1 MKFYMNEH
9 GFQTNV
15 GFGELKVS
23 SQEEYGFRPYQL
35 LVSSVAVCSG
45 GWLRSILK
53 KMRIPFDDITI
64 STTVGRNPE
73 IANRIESIDLLFTI
87 SGKDISPKKV
97 EKALAITRKNCA
109 MIQSV
114 QDSIKITESFEL
126 NYPHL
131 ANA

>member
-114 QDSIKITESFEL
+114 QDSINITESFEL

>member
-73 IANRIESIDLLFTI
+73 VANRIESIDLLFTI

-114 QDSIKITESFEL
+114 QDSINITESFEIK
-126 NYPHL
+126 
-131 ANA
+131 

>member
-114 QDSIKITESFEL
+114 QDSINITESFEIK
-126 NYPHL
+126 
-131 ANA
+131 

>member
-64 STTVGRNPE
+64 STTVDRNPE

-114 QDSIKITESFEL
+114 QDSINITESFEL